1 MNMSRKI
8 SFITVTSLW
17 LFLVLIFYSCAPKI
31 TSFTAS
37 PATIT
42 KGDSVMLNWKIKGTP
57 TLMYDQRKISR
68 PGNDSLD
75 VLEFTL
81 SVKKGTKE
89 KQISIKRQVS
99 VLQNESMDKVVLA
112 TNDIKGDTLIA
123 EGIKDTALWS
133 GFEVISVSSASHRTL
148 IILHHNIQATLDS
161 LGTTS
166 NAWEATPYAGAWEIM
181 TPLTEAEK
189 KDSTI
194 IPGQLEIKALIRS
207 FKK

>member
-1 MNMSRKI
+1 MSLKI
-8 SFITVTSLW
+8 SFITDVSLW

-37 PATIT
+37 PAAIT

-57 TLMYDQRKISR
+57 TLMFDQRKISH
-68 PGNDSLD
+68 PGNDSLE

-81 SVKKGTKE
+81 SVEKGKKE
-89 KQISIKRQVS
+89 KHIKRQIS
-99 VLQNESMDKVVLA
+99 VLPNESMDKVVLA
-112 TNDIKGDTLIA
+112 TTDVKGDTLIA
-123 EGIKDTALWS
+123 GGIKDTALWS
-133 GFEVISVSSASHRTL
+133 NFEVISVSSVSHRNL
-148 IILHHNIQATLDS
+148 LVMHDNIQAALDS

-166 NAWEATPYAGAWEIM
+166 NAWEGTPYAGTWKIM

-189 KDSTI
+189 KDATI

>member
-1 MNMSRKI
+1 MRLKI
-8 SFITVTSLW
+8 SFITVTLLC

-37 PATIT
+37 PAAIT

-57 TLMYDQRKISR
+57 TLMFDQRKIPH
-68 PGNDSLD
+68 PGNDSLE

-81 SVKKGTKE
+81 SVEKGKKE
-89 KQISIKRQVS
+89 KHIKRQVS
-99 VLQNESMDKVVLA
+99 VVQNESMDKVVLA

-123 EGIKDTALWS
+123 GGIKDTALWS
-133 GFEVISVSSASHRTL
+133 SFEVISVSSASHRSL
-148 IILHHNIQATLDS
+148 LVMHDNIQAALDS
-161 LGTTS
+161 LGNTS
-166 NAWEATPYAGAWEIM
+166 NAWEGTRYAGTWKIM

-189 KDSTI
+189 KDATI
-194 IPGQLEIKALIRS
+194 IPGQLEIKALIRP